1 MNNDGLKWVNEVDE
15 LFHSSVLFRC
25 IHVSSSGLTFPH
37 MQVKEHSLQPSA
49 STSSRVGKTGSS
61 GDQPIDNL
69 LLINPSI
76 AAIGEMVIKAGY
88 KNNDK
93 TDLL

>member
-1 MNNDGLKWVNEVDE
+1 
-15 LFHSSVLFRC
+15 
-25 IHVSSSGLTFPH
+25 
-37 MQVKEHSLQPSA
+37 MQVKEQSLQPST

-61 GDQPIDNL
+61 GDQSIDNL